1 MGAKLGFQTYT
12 ELAGTFNLL
21 IDIVAL
27 QRCFLGTRAFSFAII
42 YCEVTPSQALENLNP
57 FSSVLGQWGGFR
69 VGPCASFHSKHACV
83 LACF

>member
-27 QRCFLGTRAFSFAII
+27 QRCFLGTHVHSPLLAFTVRS
-42 YCEVTPSQALENLNP
+42 LHHRL
-57 FSSVLGQWGGFR
+57 
-69 VGPCASFHSKHACV
+69 
-83 LACF
+83 